1 MRFIAAVLAI
11 AALCSPVLAKDTE
24 EPRVTEALG
33 DEAPAPGEDAKLY
46 SCKKPATA
54 TIEVTFKPETQLQD
68 LVTWVMGFTCKNFIY
83 APAIV
88 STNRKITIIAP
99 SKMTVAEAYR
109 LFLASLS
116 TLGMT
121 VVPQGNIMKIV
132 ETATS
137 KHMPVGV
144 MKEGSPDNIDQ
155 LVRYVLRPQYVQADA
170 IVKAISSVK
179 SDPGEIVT
187 AGSLVLITD
196 YAANVRDMLSLAKLV
211 DVPGGSDGVYTI
223 PVLHADATKLM
234 PEIQTILGTAP
245 GAPSTAPKD
254 GYVPAETPS
263 KLVVDDRTNTIV
275 MSGSAASFA
284 RVSALVERLDV
295 ALDTEDGS
303 TVHVYQLGS
312 AIAEE
317 VAATLTATLPS
328 KSGGVQTPRPPGQQA
343 LPQGTATPTTPIGG
357 VGIIGDAKIIA
368 DKPTNKLI
376 VVSSGRD
383 YLAIKEVIKELDQ
396 PRRQVYIEAL
406 ILELAIGDDTQLGV
420 SFHGGLDTK
429 SGGVAL
435 GGLQTSQLSSAN
447 PKTISAVQGLVG
459 GLIGS
464 TIPGSET
471 LLGTSIPSYGVLVQ
485 ALQNKSNTNIVSA
498 PSIIA
503 LDNEQATYKVGTNIP
518 YIKGYIPTTTLTTAT
533 SITTNV
539 DRVDL
544 QLELTIKPHITLGD
558 QVLLEIKHDAKDY
571 GESSSLGPSWTT
583 REFET
588 RTVVPDQQT
597 VVIGGLLQEKIVDT
611 KTQIPLLGDIP
622 LLGYLF
628 RYNERKKTK
637 SNLVIMLTPY
647 IIKDHLDLERIRE
660 RRQREHDEFSSSM
673 KSLDGMAYDTHIDYT
688 RKRGLVEEINRSLQ
702 LVEADAATLNAI
714 APYKAVKA
722 GAVQVQP

>member
-1 MRFIAAVLAI
+1 M
-11 AALCSPVLAKDTE
+11 
-24 EPRVTEALG
+24 
-33 DEAPAPGEDAKLY
+33 
-46 SCKKPATA
+46 
-54 TIEVTFKPETQLQD
+54 
-68 LVTWVMGFTCKNFIY
+68 
-83 APAIV
+83 
-88 STNRKITIIAP
+88 
-99 SKMTVAEAYR
+99 
-109 LFLASLS
+109 
-116 TLGMT
+116 
-121 VVPQGNIMKIV
+121 
-132 ETATS
+132 
-137 KHMPVGV
+137 
-144 MKEGSPDNIDQ
+144 
-155 LVRYVLRPQYVQADA
+155 
-170 IVKAISSVK
+170 
-179 SDPGEIVT
+179 
-187 AGSLVLITD
+187 LITD
-196 YAANVRDMLSLAKLV
+196 YSSNVREMLALAKLV
-211 DVPGGSDGVYTI
+211 DVPGGTDGVYTI
-223 PVLHADATKLM
+223 PVVHADATKLM
-234 PEIQTILGTAP
+234 GEITNILGS
-245 GAPSTAPKD
+245 APSAPSAPSKD
-254 GYVPAETPS
+254 GYATGETPS

-317 VAATLTATLPS
+317 VAATLTATLPN
-328 KSGGVQTPRPPGQQA
+328 KSGGAQAARPPGQQA

-376 VVSSGRD
+376 IVSSGRD
-383 YLAIKEVIKELDQ
+383 YLALKEVIKELDQ

-406 ILELAIGDDTQLGV
+406 ILEIAIGDDTTLGV
-420 SFHGGLDTK
+420 SFHGGLDT
-429 SGGVAL
+429 SNGGVAV

-447 PKTISAVQGLVG
+447 PSTLTSAQGLIG

-464 TIPGSET
+464 AIPGSET

-485 ALQNKSNTNIVSA
+485 ALQTKSSTNIVSA

-518 YIKGYIPTTTLTTAT
+518 YIRGYIPTSSLTTSST
-533 SITTNV
+533 ITTNV
-539 DRVDL
+539 DRQDL

-571 GESSSLGPSWTT
+571 GENSTLGPSWTT

-597 VVIGGLLQEKIVDT
+597 VVIGGLLQEKTVDT

-628 RYNERKKTK
+628 RYTERKKTK
-637 SNLVIMLTPY
+637 TNLVIMLTPY
-647 IIKDHLDLERIRE
+647 IIKDHLDFERSRE
-660 RRQREHDEFSSSM
+660 RRQREHDEFARSM
-673 KSLDGMAYDTHIDYT
+673 KSLEQMAYEPHIDYG

-702 LVEADAATLNAI
+702 MVDADSAALNAI
-714 APYKAVKA
+714 APYKAVKS
-722 GAVQVQP
+722 GPVQVSP